1 MADQNQ
7 TTAPRDRP
15 RDAYI
20 LWYED
25 PDQPQ
30 EMFTGHGAVDAAYRR
45 YQQQRGSWS
54 CHLFQCVLSS
64 VSADQ

>member
-1 MADQNQ
+1 MTENQ
-7 TTAPRDRP
+7 KTEVKYLPRE
-15 RDAYI
+15 ALI

-30 EMFTGHGAVDAAYRR
+30 EMFSGNGAVDAAYRR
-45 YQQQRGSWS
+45 FQQQRDSWS

-64 VSADQ
+64 SRSGQ